1 MKRTL
6 SIVSF
11 SVTCIS
17 AAAQLSYQ
25 ANAPRGGDNV
35 VRQVISLASPGQCSD
50 SALWDF
56 RDKEV
61 GTRRNVVRHVNQ
73 KVNGDSLRLYD
84 SGSRYGLEIGKDGV
98 LVTSCENRNI
108 DITYDLPV
116 KLLRFPM
123 EYRDS
128 LSGCFHGVGTY
139 CDRWRTRVFG
149 IWKLK
154 ADAMGRVFL
163 PTGDTL
169 RAIRVHLRKR
179 VSNKYYPLDSVHS
192 TLAAFNVDS
201 MLHFQA
207 TDTAV
212 MVSDEYKWYARGYR
226 YPVLEYRSAYMESR
240 PEEKTRVAYICPPES
255 QEELPLDDENVR
267 IREGDKK
274 NGDAGNGKHAN
285 GNEAGNYDFFRYSF
299 SQDDASKTVHV
310 SYTSDTPVSVKAI
323 LANTM
328 GIVYGTE
335 TSANGTSGD
344 ITISYGDVP
353 RGQYVVYIKTG
364 EKVHTEKFNHK

>member
-1 MKRTL
+1 MKRTV

-11 SVTCIS
+11 SVCCMF
-17 AAAQLSYQ
+17 AFAQLTYQ
-25 ANAPRGGDNV
+25 VNAPRSGDNV
-35 VRQVISLASPGQCSD
+35 ARQVISLTSPGQCSD
-50 SALWDF
+50 FAIWDL
-56 RDKEV
+56 RDTEV

-73 KVNGDSLRLYD
+73 KVNGDILCLYD

-98 LVTSCENRNI
+98 LVTSCENRNL

-201 MLHFQA
+201 ILHCQA
-207 TDTAV
+207 IDTAV
-212 MVSDEYKWYARGYR
+212 IVSDEYRWYARGYR
-226 YPVLEYRSAYMESR
+226 YPILEYRSAYMESR

-255 QEELPLDDENVR
+255 QEELPLDDENAR

-285 GNEAGNYDFFRYSF
+285 GNEAGNDDFRYSF

-310 SYTSDTPVSVKAI
+310 SYTSDTPVSVKVI

-335 TSANGTSGD
+335 TRANGTSGEM
-344 ITISYGDVP
+344 TLCYGDIP
-353 RGQYVVYIKTG
+353 RGQYIVHIKTG